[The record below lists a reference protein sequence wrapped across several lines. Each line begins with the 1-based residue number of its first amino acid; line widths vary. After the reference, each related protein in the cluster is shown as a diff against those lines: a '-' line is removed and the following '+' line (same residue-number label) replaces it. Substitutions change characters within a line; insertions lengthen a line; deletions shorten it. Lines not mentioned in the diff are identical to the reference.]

1 MQESSIIAYP
11 TVSIEWSLP
20 TGDVV
25 KPRPVSVAVELLE
38 PGLLVRQ
45 RTAHLVVAD
54 FAQPCQPLLGEPLR
68 VALARGPRPQ
78 PHLAPPHAIGCLPSG
93 ISSQPI
99 NSSCRHAPPAGRV
112 RVGEQLGE

>member
-1 MQESSIIAYP
+1 
-11 TVSIEWSLP
+11 LP

-54 FAQPCQPLLGEPLR
+54 FAQPDR
-68 VALARGPRPQ
+68 VENVG
-78 PHLAPPHAIGCLPSG
+78 
-93 ISSQPI
+93 
-99 NSSCRHAPPAGRV
+99 V
-112 RVGEQLGE
+112 RVTP